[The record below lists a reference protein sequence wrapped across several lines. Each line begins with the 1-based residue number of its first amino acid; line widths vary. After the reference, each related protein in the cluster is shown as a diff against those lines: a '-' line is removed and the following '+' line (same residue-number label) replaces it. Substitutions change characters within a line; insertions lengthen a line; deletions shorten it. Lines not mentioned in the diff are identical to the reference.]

1 MYFNSFI
8 STSTLGVKLS
18 SDDAVVKRD
27 KHIYYSVLLSHIV
40 TMNQ

>member
-8 STSTLGVKLS
+8 STSTLGVNLS

-27 KHIYYSVLLSHIV
+27 KHILFCVIVSLLSP
-40 TMNQ
+40 